1 MRRCAMPKVK
11 PYGNADQKAIAYA
24 KRTANSLSG
33 DETLVRRLNALKE
46 LTGRSSDA
54 EFAELIGLSDGR
66 YRYLKRHPSQLKLH
80 EIRLIKEL
88 AAQYNFTIDF
98 TEGING

>member
-1 MRRCAMPKVK
+1 MSKVK

-24 KRTANSLSG
+24 RRAAQRP
-33 DETLVRRLNALKE
+33 EAEEALVRRLNALKE